1 MLITG
6 LALVRGGAGTPMG
19 WYSGYFYSAT
29 PTTTGR
35 HAEIS
40 LLTGYVY
47 SELDTYLGDRVALQV
62 L

>member
-6 LALVRGGAGTPMG
+6 LALVRGGAGTTMR

-29 PTTTGR
+29 PSTIGR

-40 LLTGYVY
+40 LLSSNVY
-47 SELDTYLGDRVALQV
+47 SELDTYLYDHVALQV